1 MNGENCKNRELSVA
15 EYFVQIQKEYLIAV
29 FRSKV
34 YFSPKDKRYWR
45 KVADYKAEKIKS
57 ISERNGL
64 FSVLNSDK
72 KLKEFNSRLFDA
84 NGKPCFEF
92 SSEDIKNYFTVGNEF
107 SYNGEIYVLEAIC
120 EDEKLKLYSVDKRN
134 YVIVDRADVCR
145 II

>member
-1 MNGENCKNRELSVA
+1 MNRENCKNRELSVA

-29 FRSKV
+29 FRSKI

-45 KVADYKAEKIKS
+45 KVVDYKAEKIKS

-64 FSVLNSDK
+64 FSILNCDK
-72 KLKEFNSRLFDA
+72 KLKEFNSRLFDE

-92 SSEDIKNYFTVGNEF
+92 TPDDIKNYFTVGNEF
-107 SYNGEIYVLEAIC
+107 SYNGEIYILEAIL
-120 EDEKLKLYSVDKRN
+120 EDGKLKLYSADKRN
-134 YVIVDRADVCR
+134 YETVDKTDVCR